1 MFRAS
6 EHRHKAY
13 KVGKME
19 DYKSLKVSKETHK
32 ALKMLSTEQEESI
45 IAVTEKALKLGIEA
59 LRKERDQTSP
69 PSTQGH
75 SE

>member
-6 EHRHKAY
+6 ENSPERY

-32 ALKMLSTEQEESI
+32 ALKMLSTETDESI

-59 LRKERDQTSP
+59 IKTARDQTSQQAKP
-69 PSTQGH
+69 DQS
-75 SE
+75 